1 MTEQISFGRRT
12 KQWADKH
19 PNKPAIIFIEPNG
32 STHEYSW
39 RFMDVRSNQIA
50 RFLADYGVNDQSH
63 VVIGY
68 PNCPEHYLVSLAV
81 WKLGALAI
89 PLRSKQPRHERDQI
103 LEIADPQV
111 ILADWDE
118 PNYSVLPLSG
128 LEKADDYS
136 ADPLPDIIA
145 QPGKAI
151 ASGGS
156 TGRSKL
162 IVAPGPWAGED
173 ESPIWE
179 YMGFLPS
186 MVHLVG
192 GPLYHNAPYLFSHRG
207 FFQGHTLI
215 LMARFDAAL
224 AVDLI
229 EKYRVQFAYMAPIM
243 MSRIA
248 KLPDIEMRDLSSMH
262 TLLHTAAP
270 CPPWLKRAWINLI
283 GGESVQEL
291 FAATEAV
298 GVVTIRGDEWLEHE
312 GSVGRPVPNC
322 EMRILDPEGKECPI
336 GEVGEIFMRW
346 TDPDREPSYSYIGSD
361 PAKMDND
368 GFSSVGDL
376 GWVDEDGYL
385 FVADRRVDMIISG
398 GANVFPAEVEAVL
411 TEHEAIADV
420 AVIGLPDEEWGKR
433 VHAAIQFKDDIEPV
447 EISVLDNYCRERL
460 MTYKVP
466 KSYDF
471 VEQLPRNSAG
481 KLRRKAL
488 IEDRIHNIPI
498 QFVGK
503 QT

>member
-1 MTEQISFGRRT
+1 MTEQISFGRRAQ
-12 KQWADKH
+12 QWADKH
-19 PNKPAIIFIEPNG
+19 PDKAAIIFYPADTQQAQEF
-32 STHEYSW
+32 SW
-39 RFMDVRSNQIA
+39 RTVVERSNQIA
-50 RFLADYGVNDQSH
+50 RLLAQHGVDENSS
-63 VVIGY
+63 VVIGL
-68 PNCPEHYLVSLAV
+68 PNCPEHYLVSLAI

-103 LEIADPQV
+103 LELATPKV
-111 ILADWDE
+111 VVADWDE
-118 PNYSVLPLSG
+118 PDYTVLNLGDLQQANHLSA
-128 LEKADDYS
+128 E
-136 ADPLPDIIA
+136 PLPDIIA

-162 IVAPGPWAGED
+162 IVAPAPWVGEE

-179 YMGFLPS
+179 YMGFRPQ
-186 MVHLVG
+186 MIHLMC

-215 LMARFDAAL
+215 LMERFDAAK

-229 EKYRVQFAYMAPIM
+229 ERHKVSFAYMAPIM

-248 KLPDIEMRDLSSMH
+248 KLPGVEQRNLRSMR

-270 CPPWLKRAWINLI
+270 CPPWLKHAWINLI
-283 GGESVQEL
+283 GGENLLEL

-298 GVVTIRGDEWLEHE
+298 GIVTIRGDEWLEHE
-312 GSVGRPVPNC
+312 GSVGRPVPGC
-322 EMRILDPEGKECPI
+322 EMRILDPHGNECPT
-336 GEVGEIFMRW
+336 GDVGEIFMRW

-361 PAKMDND
+361 PAKSGGD

-420 AVIGLPDEEWGKR
+420 AVIGLLDEEWGKR
-433 VHAAIQFKDDIEPV
+433 VHAVVQFKDGV
-447 EISVLDNYCRERL
+447 EQPDASALNSYCRDRL
-460 MTYKVP
+460 MVYKVP

-471 VEQLPRNSAG
+471 VERLPRNSAG
-481 KLRRKAL
+481 KLRRTAL
-488 IEDRIHNIPI
+488 VGDRQAGDSVELIW
-498 QFVGK
+498 V
-503 QT
+503 